1 MKIIEQI
8 RNSKKNNKKII
19 SILIDPDKTTEDKL
33 TSTIKLCNSNK
44 IDLIFFGGSLINST
58 TSEHYLRLI
67 KKNSKIPII
76 LFPGTNT
83 KISNGAD
90 GFLLLSLI
98 SGRNPNFLIGKHV
111 EEAFKLKKS
120 SLEIIPTGYI
130 LVGNEKNTAV
140 SYISNTTPIPSEQ
153 HDIGAATAIAGEL
166 LGFQLIYLEAG
177 SGSNNCVNENMI
189 LNVSKNIDCP
199 LIVGGGLNTI
209 EKIELAFKNGADIVV
224 IGNAVEKN
232 QNILNQIGKIK
243 K

>member
-1 MKIIEQI
+1 MKIIEYI

-19 SILIDPDKTTEDKL
+19 SILIDPDKTSEDKL
-33 TSTIKLCNSNK
+33 TSTIKLCNTNK
-44 IDLIFFGGSLINST
+44 IDLIFFGGSLVNSSR
-58 TSEHYLRLI
+58 SERYLRLI
-67 KKNSKIPII
+67 KKTSKIPIV

-83 KISNGAD
+83 KISNIAD

-111 EEAFKLKKS
+111 EQAFKLKKS
-120 SLEIIPTGYI
+120 SLEIISTGYI

-140 SYISNTTPIPSEQ
+140 SYISNTSPIPSEQ

-177 SGSNNCVNENMI
+177 SGSKNCVNENMI

-209 EKIELAFKNGADIVV
+209 EKIEIAFENGADIVV

-232 QNILNQIGKIK
+232 QKILNQIGKIK

>member
-8 RNSKKNNKKII
+8 RNSKKSNKKII
-19 SILIDPDKTTEDKL
+19 SVLIDPDKTTEDKL
-33 TSTIKLCNSNK
+33 TSTVKLCNTNK
-44 IDLIFFGGSLINST
+44 IDLIFFGGSLINSSM
-58 TSEHYLRLI
+58 SEHYLQLI
-67 KKNSKIPII
+67 KKNSKIPVI

-83 KISNGAD
+83 KISNIAD

-111 EEAFKLKKS
+111 EQAFKLKKS
-120 SLEIIPTGYI
+120 SLEVISTGYI

-140 SYISNTTPIPSEQ
+140 SYISNTNPIPFEQ

-177 SGSNNCVNENMI
+177 SGSTYCVNANMI

-209 EKIELAFKNGADIVV
+209 EKIEMAFESGADIVV
-224 IGNAVEKN
+224 IGNAIEEN
-232 QNILNQIGKIK
+232 QKILNEIGKIK

>member
-8 RNSKKNNKKII
+8 RNSKKSNKKII
-19 SILIDPDKTTEDKL
+19 SVLIDPDKTTEDKL
-33 TSTIKLCNSNK
+33 TSTVKLCNTNK
-44 IDLIFFGGSLINST
+44 IDLIFFGGSLINSSM
-58 TSEHYLRLI
+58 SEHYLQLI
-67 KKNSKIPII
+67 KKNSKIPVI

-83 KISNGAD
+83 KISNIAD

-111 EEAFKLKKS
+111 EQAFKLKKS
-120 SLEIIPTGYI
+120 SLEVISTGYI

-140 SYISNTTPIPSEQ
+140 SYISNTNPIPFEQ

-177 SGSNNCVNENMI
+177 SGSTYSVNANMI

-209 EKIELAFKNGADIVV
+209 EKIEMAFKNGADIVV
-224 IGNAVEKN
+224 IGNAIEEN
-232 QNILNQIGKIK
+232 QKILNEIGKIK

>member
-1 MKIIEQI
+1 M
-8 RNSKKNNKKII
+8 
-19 SILIDPDKTTEDKL
+19 
-33 TSTIKLCNSNK
+33 
-44 IDLIFFGGSLINST
+44 
-58 TSEHYLRLI
+58 
-67 KKNSKIPII
+67 
-76 LFPGTNT
+76 
-83 KISNGAD
+83 
-90 GFLLLSLI
+90 
-98 SGRNPNFLIGKHV
+98 IGKHV

-140 SYISNTTPIPSEQ
+140 SYISNTSPVPSEQ

-177 SGSNNCVNENMI
+177 SGSTNSVNRNMI

-209 EKIELAFKNGADIVV
+209 EKIEMAFENGADIVV

-232 QNILNQIGKIK
+232 QKILNQIGKIK

>member
-8 RNSKKNNKKII
+8 RNSKKSNKKII
-19 SILIDPDKTTEDKL
+19 SVLIDPDKTTEDKL
-33 TSTIKLCNSNK
+33 TSTVKLCNTNK
-44 IDLIFFGGSLINST
+44 IDLIFFGGSLINSSM
-58 TSEHYLRLI
+58 SEHYLQLI
-67 KKNSKIPII
+67 KKNSKIPVI

-83 KISNGAD
+83 KISNIAD

-111 EEAFKLKKS
+111 EQAFKLKKS
-120 SLEIIPTGYI
+120 SLEVISTGYI

-140 SYISNTTPIPSEQ
+140 SYISNTNPIPFEQ

-177 SGSNNCVNENMI
+177 SGSTYSVNANMI

-209 EKIELAFKNGADIVV
+209 EKIEMAFENGADIVV
-224 IGNAVEKN
+224 IGNAIEEN
-232 QNILNQIGKIK
+232 QKILNQIGKIK

>member
-8 RNSKKNNKKII
+8 RNSKKSNKKII
-19 SILIDPDKTTEDKL
+19 SVLIDPDKTTEDKL
-33 TSTIKLCNSNK
+33 TSTVKLCNTNK
-44 IDLIFFGGSLINST
+44 IDLIFFGGSLINSSM
-58 TSEHYLRLI
+58 SEHYLRLI
-67 KKNSKIPII
+67 KKNSKIPVV

-83 KISNGAD
+83 KISNIAD

-111 EEAFKLKKS
+111 EQAFKLKKS
-120 SLEIIPTGYI
+120 SLEVISTGYI

-140 SYISNTTPIPSEQ
+140 SYISNTNPIPFEQ

-177 SGSNNCVNENMI
+177 SGSTYSVNANMI

-209 EKIELAFKNGADIVV
+209 EKIEMAFENGADIVV
-224 IGNAVEKN
+224 IGNAIEEN
-232 QNILNQIGKIK
+232 QKILNEIGKIK

>member
-8 RNSKKNNKKII
+8 RNSKKRNKKII
-19 SILIDPDKTTEDKL
+19 SVLIDPDKTTEDNL
-33 TSTIKLCNSNK
+33 TSTIKLCNTNK
-44 IDLIFFGGSLINST
+44 IDLIFFGGSLINSSM
-58 TSEHYLRLI
+58 SEHYLRLI
-67 KKNSKIPII
+67 KKNSKIPVV

-83 KISNGAD
+83 KISNTAD

-111 EEAFKLKKS
+111 EQAFKLKNS
-120 SLEIIPTGYI
+120 SLEIISTGYI
-130 LVGNEKNTAV
+130 LIGSEKNTAV
-140 SYISNTTPIPSEQ
+140 SYISNSSPIPHEQ

-166 LGFQLIYLEAG
+166 LGFQLIYLDAG
-177 SGSNNCVNENMI
+177 SGSKNCVNENMI

-209 EKIELAFKNGADIVV
+209 EKIEIAFENGADIVV

-232 QNILNQIGKIK
+232 QKILNQIGKIK

>member
-83 KISNGAD
+83 KISNEAD

-130 LVGNEKNTAV
+130 LVGNEKKTAV

-153 HDIGAATAIAGEL
+153 YDIGAAT
-166 LGFQLIYLEAG
+166 
-177 SGSNNCVNENMI
+177 
-189 LNVSKNIDCP
+189 
-199 LIVGGGLNTI
+199 GGGLNTI
-209 EKIELAFKNGADIVV
+209 EKIELAFENGADIVV

>member
-33 TSTIKLCNSNK
+33 TSTIKLCNANK
-44 IDLIFFGGSLINST
+44 IDFIFFGGSLINS
-58 TSEHYLRLI
+58 SLSKHYLRLI

-83 KISNGAD
+83 KICNGAD

-111 EEAFKLKKS
+111 EQAFKLKES

-140 SYISNTTPIPSEQ
+140 SYISNTSPIPSEQ

-166 LGFQLIYLEAG
+166 LGFQLIYLDAG
-177 SGSNNCVNENMI
+177 SGSTNSVSENMI

-199 LIVGGGLNTI
+199 IIVGGGLNTI
-209 EKIELAFKNGADIVV
+209 EKIELALENGADVV
-224 IGNAVEKN
+224 VVGNAVEKN
-232 QNILNQIGKIK
+232 QKILNQIGKIK

>member
-8 RNSKKNNKKII
+8 RNSKKSNKKII
-19 SILIDPDKTTEDKL
+19 SVLIDPDKTTEDKL
-33 TSTIKLCNSNK
+33 TSTVKLCNTNK
-44 IDLIFFGGSLINST
+44 IDLIFFGGSLINSSM
-58 TSEHYLRLI
+58 SEHYLQLI
-67 KKNSKIPII
+67 KKNSKIPVI

-83 KISNGAD
+83 KISNIAD

-111 EEAFKLKKS
+111 EQAFKLKKS
-120 SLEIIPTGYI
+120 SLEVISTGYI

-140 SYISNTTPIPSEQ
+140 SYISNTNPIPFEQ

-177 SGSNNCVNENMI
+177 SGSNYCVNANMI

-209 EKIELAFKNGADIVV
+209 EKIEMAFENGADIVV
-224 IGNAVEKN
+224 IGNAIEEN
-232 QNILNQIGKIK
+232 QKILNQIGKIK

>member
-8 RNSKKNNKKII
+8 RNSKKSNKKII
-19 SILIDPDKTTEDKL
+19 SVLIDPDKTTEDKL
-33 TSTIKLCNSNK
+33 TSTVKLCNTNK
-44 IDLIFFGGSLINST
+44 IDLIFFGGSLINSSM
-58 TSEHYLRLI
+58 SEHYLQLI
-67 KKNSKIPII
+67 KKNSKIPVI

-83 KISNGAD
+83 KISNIAD

-111 EEAFKLKKS
+111 EQAFKLKKS
-120 SLEIIPTGYI
+120 SLEVISTGYI

-140 SYISNTTPIPSEQ
+140 SYISNTNPIPFEQ

-177 SGSNNCVNENMI
+177 SGSTYSVNTNMI

-209 EKIELAFKNGADIVV
+209 EKIEMAFENGADIVV
-224 IGNAVEKN
+224 IGNAIEEN
-232 QNILNQIGKIK
+232 QKILNEIGKIK

>member
-8 RNSKKNNKKII
+8 KNSKKNNKKII
-19 SILIDPDKTTEDKL
+19 SILVDPDKTTEDKL
-33 TSTIKLCNSNK
+33 TSTIKLCNTNK
-44 IDLIFFGGSLINST
+44 IDLIFFGGSLINSSM
-58 TSEHYLRLI
+58 SEHYLRLI
-67 KKNSKIPII
+67 KKNSKIPVI
-76 LFPGTNT
+76 LFPGTNS
-83 KISNGAD
+83 KISNIAD

-111 EEAFKLKKS
+111 EQAFKLKNS
-120 SLEIIPTGYI
+120 FLEIISTGYI

-140 SYISNTTPIPSEQ
+140 SYISNSSPIPQEQ

-166 LGFQLIYLEAG
+166 LGFQLIYLDAG
-177 SGSNNCVNENMI
+177 SGSKNCVNENMI

-209 EKIELAFKNGADIVV
+209 EKIEIAFENGADIVV

-232 QNILNQIGKIK
+232 QKILNQIGKIK

>member
-33 TSTIKLCNSNK
+33 TSTIKLCNLNK

-153 HDIGAATAIAGEL
+153 LDIGAATAIAGEL

-177 SGSNNCVNENMI
+177 SGSKNCVNENMI

-209 EKIELAFKNGADIVV
+209 EKIELAFENGADIVV

>member
-1 MKIIEQI
+1 MKIIEKI
-8 RNSKKNNKKII
+8 KYSKKNNKKII
-19 SILIDPDKTTEDKL
+19 SVLVDPDKTTEDKL
-33 TSTIKLCNSNK
+33 TSTIKLCNTNK
-44 IDLIFFGGSLINST
+44 IDLIFFGGSLINSSM
-58 TSEHYLRLI
+58 SEHYLQLI
-67 KKNSKIPII
+67 KKNSKIPVI
-76 LFPGTNT
+76 LFPGTNS
-83 KISNGAD
+83 KISNIAD

-111 EEAFKLKKS
+111 EQAFKLKNS
-120 SLEIIPTGYI
+120 SLEIISTGYI

-209 EKIELAFKNGADIVV
+209 EKIELAFENGADIVV

-232 QNILNQIGKIK
+232 QKILNQIGKIK